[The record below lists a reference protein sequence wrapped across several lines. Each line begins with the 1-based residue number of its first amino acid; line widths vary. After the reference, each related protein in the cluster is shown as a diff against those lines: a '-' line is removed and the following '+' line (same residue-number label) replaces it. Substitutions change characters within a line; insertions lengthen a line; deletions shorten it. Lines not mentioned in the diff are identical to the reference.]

1 MKKIKNEIP
10 DKININSIEKNFFI
24 VLAMTISI
32 VLIFIAITIVTPRGK
47 NELLPHVTQA
57 KQADTE
63 SKMKEQL
70 TLAIQ
75 DLKTEKEGKAT
86 LDDITQEWI
95 SEKIQEY
102 KCTIKDDVTISGKK
116 VIMEKDNIAEEFII
130 DEKLDITEIENNLKI
145 NYEVIT
151 KNGENIELLLIIED
165 NENGINRVE
174 FPDGNIIY
182 CNGNKKVAKDYTVQ
196 LGVENKIKIISQ
208 DGQEKE
214 ETVLIKDYYYQITKN
229 LGEGISIDNAA
240 VKAAYNKPYQAKII
254 EEEGYIIDTIS
265 VTMGGQEVAVD
276 KETGNIN
283 IEKVTG
289 DIKITATAT
298 AKLEIQT
305 TTPIVNTDANATS
318 SLGASTQT
326 RGTTLY
332 INFKATVG
340 ETNCTIEPE
349 VPYAVTSNGKYKFT
363 ATYQNK
369 KITKEIEVTV
379 NQYQTA
385 QGLVQYDAGDWTE
398 EEINNMKNSKL
409 YDLNASHIIGDKTF
423 KLNSD
428 SGLNFTFGGFTYKGD
443 TANESNIN
451 SGAVITSRNKSVSP
465 QSRYGTPKY
474 EGWQV
479 LESKEENGKT
489 YVTKL
494 VHAGTPEN
502 FVYYCTT
509 SGDANRAEYLL
520 SNGERQTGY
529 KALSNGTTIN
539 PRNWDMY
546 KDKELDKKGY
556 IKEVHAMTY
565 SEASAA
571 SINIIRT
578 GSYYWLGSAQYSG
591 LRSVITTGSVSGGF
605 NYCWGVRPVVSLES
619 GVYIESG
626 DGTEENPYIL
636 SIIFE
641 NVLKFFIY

>member
-47 NELLPHVTQA
+47 NGLLAHVTQA

-116 VIMEKDNIAEEFII
+116 VIMEKDNITEEFII

-229 LGEGISIDNAA
+229 LGEGISIDNVA
-240 VKAAYNKPYQAKII
+240 VKAAYNKPYQAKITV
-254 EEEGYIIDTIS
+254 EDEYIIDTMT

-289 DIKITATAT
+289 DIEITATAK
-298 AKLEIQT
+298 KLEIQI

-318 SLGASTQT
+318 SLGAGTQT

-385 QGLVQYDAGDWTE
+385 QGLVQYDAGEWTE
-398 EEINNMKNSKL
+398 EEINNLKNSKL
-409 YDLNASHIIGDKTF
+409 YDLNASHSKNNTF
-423 KLNSD
+423 KLNDD

-465 QSRYGTPKY
+465 ESGHGTPKY

-502 FVYYCTT
+502 FVYYYTT
-509 SGDANRAEYLL
+509 SNDASRAEYLL

-529 KALSNGTTIN
+529 KTKTLSNGTTIN

-571 SINIIRT
+571 SSNIRT
-578 GSYYWLGSAQYSG
+578 TGNYYWLGSAYYG
-591 LRSVITTGSVSGGF
+591 DYLRFVNRGDSMGGSNFS
-605 NYCWGVRPVVSLES
+605 CWGVRPVVSLES

-626 DGTEENPYIL
+626 DGTEASPYIL
-636 SIIFE
+636 A
-641 NVLKFFIY
+641 K